1 VKFVAAFVLIL
12 CLSGCVFDLSK
23 LHLTG
28 TIGGKAVDLKVEK
41 LVPNP

>member
-1 VKFVAAFVLIL
+1 MRIVAAFVLIL

-28 TIGGKAVDLKVEK
+28 TIGGKTVDLKVEK
-41 LVPNP
+41 LQP